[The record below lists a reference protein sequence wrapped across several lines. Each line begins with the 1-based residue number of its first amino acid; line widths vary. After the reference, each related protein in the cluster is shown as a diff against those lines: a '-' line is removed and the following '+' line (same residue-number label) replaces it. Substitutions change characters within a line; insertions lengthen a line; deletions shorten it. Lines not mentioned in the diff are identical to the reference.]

1 MHLTP
6 AAPDISY
13 HVMGIHVF
21 ECDINYLTW
30 YIVRPNPMCIFRPP
44 GKSLSLFGCSRSWK
58 IRHHAWPHCGHVQIK
73 WGDNVNFH
81 IRDET
86 CSFFYLNLDLRSPNR
101 IDISNI
107 GFYLFFG
114 NFENMTSL
122 MTSSVPSTLPNAL
135 GCNVSLYIKPSS
147 IQIIDIHYAEV

>member
-1 MHLTP
+1 MDLTP
-6 AAPDISY
+6 AAPDILY

-21 ECDINYLTW
+21 ECDINHLTS
-30 YIVRPNPMCIFRPP
+30 YFVRPNPICIFRPP
-44 GKSLSLFGCSRSWK
+44 GKSLSLLGCSRSWQF
-58 IRHHAWPHCGHVQIK
+58 RHHAWPQCGQVQIK

-81 IRDET
+81 NRDET
-86 CSFFYLNLDLRSPNR
+86 CSFLYLNLDIRSPDR
-101 IDISNI
+101 INASNI
-107 GFYLFFG
+107 GYSLFFG
-114 NFENMTSL
+114 NFENMRSL